1 MLAREALGI
10 FHASLYA
17 EGIAV
22 SVAMTP
28 FALLH
33 PSTVLRRRS
42 LRRGPPSSRRH
53 CFYTPTV
60 TRALPRE
67 VYAEGCRQRSVRR
80 GHNPIRR
87 RLEALGI

>member
-22 SVAMTP
+22 GVATTP
-28 FALLH
+28 FALLR

-42 LRRGPPSSRRH
+42 LRRGPPSSRQH
-53 CFYTPTV
+53 CFYTPRARPTPTV
-60 TRALPRE
+60 TRALLRE
-67 VYAEGCRQRSVRR
+67 VYTDELR
-80 GHNPIRR
+80 
-87 RLEALGI
+87 

>member
-22 SVAMTP
+22 GVATTP
-28 FALLH
+28 FAVLR
-33 PSTVLRRRS
+33 PSAVLRRWS

-53 CFYTPTV
+53 CFYMPRARPTPTV
-60 TRALPRE
+60 MRALPRE
-67 VYAEGCRQRSVRR
+67 VCADELRR
-80 GHNPIRR
+80 GLPS
-87 RLEALGI
+87 ALRTPRA

>member
-1 MLAREALGI
+1 MLAREVLGM

-17 EGIAV
+17 EGIAIG
-22 SVAMTP
+22 VAMTL

-33 PSTVLRRRS
+33 PSVVLRRRS

-53 CFYTPTV
+53 CFYTPRARPTPTV

-67 VYAEGCRQRSVRR
+67 VYADELRR
-80 GHNPIRR
+80 GLPS
-87 RLEALGI
+87 A